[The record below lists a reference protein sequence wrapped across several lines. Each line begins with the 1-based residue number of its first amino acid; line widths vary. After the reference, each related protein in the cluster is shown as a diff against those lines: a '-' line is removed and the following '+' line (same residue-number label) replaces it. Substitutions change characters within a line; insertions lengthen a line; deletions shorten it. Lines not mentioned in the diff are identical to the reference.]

1 VTLIQRK
8 AGFVGLLT
16 LMLAALLMTISG
28 TAQAVTIPAHGQV
41 YNGDSPR
48 CLDSGTTTG
57 ALLFNCSTS
66 AFQQWT
72 YNNAD
77 EIVGNSPTAC
87 LTEAGTT
94 NGSRAVLD
102 PCTGATS
109 QQWTGN
115 PAAGSEYVNVA
126 SGKCLD
132 ADLGTI
138 GGQATI
144 VQVWSCGGASNQ
156 IWTFQFPPSTIL
168 PPPPPPRSP

>member
-1 VTLIQRK
+1 MTIIQRK
-8 AGFVGLLT
+8 VGLAGLFV

-28 TAQAVTIPAHGQV
+28 TAQAVTLPAHGQV
-41 YNGDSPR
+41 YNSDSPR

-66 AFQQWT
+66 QFQQWT
-72 YNNAD
+72 YNRSD
-77 EIVGNSPTAC
+77 EIVGNSPTGC

-94 NGSRAVLD
+94 NGSRAVLQT
-102 PCTGATS
+102 CTGATS

-115 PAAGSEYVNVA
+115 PNGASEYVNVA

-144 VQVWSCGGASNQ
+144 VQVFSCGGASNQ
-156 IWTFQFPPSTIL
+156 LWTFQFPPSVLL
-168 PPPPPPRSP
+168 PPPPPPKSP